1 MTIIKKVAVLAVL
14 MASLPA
20 LACKIKLVNDN
31 TDHSKNLRILVN
43 DESAADLNEGIV
55 KGKTLRRLSSKKV
68 EPCKKRDLGS
78 KYKLNVLY
86 VYEKVAQNQYKLTAI
101 VNQTAQAGRGQ
112 EILLSLSDLKAGS
125 YDKKLLQVTL
135 K

>member
-1 MTIIKKVAVLAVL
+1 MKKATVLAIL

-20 LACKIKLVNDN
+20 VACKIKLVNDN
-31 TDHSKNLRILVN
+31 TDCTKNLRVVVN
-43 DESAADLNEGIV
+43 NDFVSYINEGVIP
-55 KGKTLRRLSSKKV
+55 GKMLRSSLLSSKKV

-86 VYEKVAQNQYKLTAI
+86 VYEKVAKNQYKLIAI

-112 EILLSLSDLKAGS
+112 EILLNLSDLKAGS
-125 YDKKLLQVTL
+125 YDKALLQVTL